1 MVIGTKIS
9 MFNLGMVFTIKIM
22 NFKHRENVN
31 KILDDIKK
39 ITDNDAELNY
49 ITDLVRAIE
58 LLQEQITD
66 LENEKANKERDDDY
80 YG

>member
-1 MVIGTKIS
+1 
-9 MFNLGMVFTIKIM
+9 M

-66 LENEKANKERDDDY
+66 LENEKASECSPTLK
-80 YG
+80 G

>member
-1 MVIGTKIS
+1 
-9 MFNLGMVFTIKIM
+9 M
-22 NFKHRENVN
+22 NFIHRENVN

-80 YG
+80 

>member
-1 MVIGTKIS
+1 